1 MINQNNSNLLTPSV
15 GWKTILWIGTLVIY
29 MLFVFFAWETSAI
42 HILDIGSHSLNVG
55 GVFILVILAH
65 VFFSL
70 KRVGANERGA
80 LYFYGRYLAEV
91 GPGLHWVPAGG
102 LTNILT
108 FPRDYQTIL
117 EPGPRDSIYWGDE
130 KTDLPDGKVRPIF
143 MNTRAANDNESGMLD
158 VQMTVGVT
166 YTVLWAVLH
175 VATFV
180 ATLHTLVEGTEQI
193 RQLSERILAEIIAE
207 RTADGAITKQK
218 EVNEELKS
226 RLAAETEGWGI
237 YINVAGLTAINLSHG
252 LNEAMRDRAEAQFK
266 ADSKVIE
273 ATADAEATKLRGE
286 ADGKAAHARAL
297 GDISGRAEGM
307 KLIKD
312 GLEVTGSEA
321 LAAETARAT
330 IPGSNATILGADGLI
345 QAAGIGAVFGQGLKS
360 SGEKK

>member
-1 MINQNNSNLLTPSV
+1 MVNQSNDNLLQPAL
-15 GWKTILWIGTLVIY
+15 GWKKILWIGTLGIY
-29 MLFVFFAWETSAI
+29 ALLLVLAWATNAI
-42 HILDIGSHSLNVG
+42 HIVEIRTHSLNVG
-55 GVFILVILAH
+55 GLFILIILAH
-65 VFFSL
+65 VFYSL
-70 KRVGANERGA
+70 KRVGPNERGA
-80 LYFYGRYLAEV
+80 LYFYGRYIAEV

-108 FPRDYQTIL
+108 FPRDYQTIQ

-130 KTDLPDGKVRPIF
+130 KTDMPEGKVRPIF
-143 MNTRAANDNESGMLD
+143 MNTRAANDNETGMLD

-180 ATLHTLVEGTEQI
+180 ATLHTLEEAQEQI

-226 RLAAETEGWGI
+226 RLATETAGWGV
-237 YINVAGLTAINLSHG
+237 YINVAGLTGINLSHS

-266 ADSKVIE
+266 ADAQVIE
-273 ATADAEATKLRGE
+273 AKAQATATTLHGE
-286 ADGKAAHARAL
+286 ADGKASYARAF
-297 GDISGRAEGM
+297 GEISGRAKGM
-307 KLIKD
+307 KLIKKS
-312 GLEVTGSEA
+312 LKVTGSEA
-321 LAAETARAT
+321 LASETARAT